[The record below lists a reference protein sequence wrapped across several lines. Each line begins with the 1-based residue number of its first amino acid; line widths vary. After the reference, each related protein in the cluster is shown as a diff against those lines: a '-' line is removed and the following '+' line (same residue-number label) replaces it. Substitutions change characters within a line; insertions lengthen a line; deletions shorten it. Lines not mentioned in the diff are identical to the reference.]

1 MVSPSLLTIGIEA
14 LTTLVFD
21 VFQEKGKDLIDKVDV
36 DLHLPTPNKEIEKYV
51 YEYLKRHGQ
60 IKILNMRKPVSLEK
74 IYTDIELLSGSQD
87 ATGFESTEELNEKFL
102 RVGDLL
108 SINRDKY
115 DRTPAL
121 EFVQRES
128 RLVILGGPGAGKSTL
143 LKKVGVEAWKQSKLD
158 KKGKQLLPVFI
169 DLKRFSRQQE
179 ININLKEE
187 IIKEV
192 RICGIKTNTEKIIQ
206 TFLDK
211 GRLLILLDGLDELL
225 QEKRIEAID
234 AIQNFSDEYYENS
247 FLVSCRLAAYQSKR
261 LGNFQDVEI
270 AVFKESQIRE
280 TILRWF
286 SEQDEN
292 IGNDCFQK
300 INLPKN
306 SSVKKLADTPL
317 LLTLICIFYQ
327 QTGRFPINRSILYEK
342 AIETLLEGWN
352 ASKGFLDRYESL
364 LDNRQKEVLLETI
377 AYEAFEEGNLFMY
390 QRWMSRRVEETLHDM
405 DIDLNIKGKT
415 IIENIELDNGL
426 IIRQTDQH
434 YSFSHDTIQEFFSAS
449 YITKKFSRIEKAVNL
464 YLLEERWQGVFIFL
478 SGLRQSE
485 DVLDAIEKKSQKYIK
500 VPPLQ
505 WLLRWV
511 SKSTIDVSKNGT
523 NSSEK
528 LDPVVR
534 RIFAIYIALCFHLY
548 FSETD
553 QRFQG
558 NLSAIRMCQNLMRE
572 FRSDIPKSS
581 LRNIRE
587 FEKLIAVLI
596 TARQNTN
603 AYQASSKSISGKKVK
618 IRNMKKQIL
627 LIRRQCKNAIDFLNK
642 NYIFGD
648 IDTKSL
654 SENCDEIS
662 RKILEMEKSPENY
675 LLFCNQISMQWL
687 TSLSLDLKEM
697 KKLNSNSTEAL
708 ATHFYCLTILKKC
721 SETAKRF
728 SKGNWRKIQ
737 NKMLFARWI
746 TS

>member
-306 SSVKKLADTPL
+306 S
-317 LLTLICIFYQ
+317 
-327 QTGRFPINRSILYEK
+327 
-342 AIETLLEGWN
+342 
-352 ASKGFLDRYESL
+352 
-364 LDNRQKEVLLETI
+364 
-377 AYEAFEEGNLFMY
+377 
-390 QRWMSRRVEETLHDM
+390 
-405 DIDLNIKGKT
+405 
-415 IIENIELDNGL
+415 
-426 IIRQTDQH
+426 
-434 YSFSHDTIQEFFSAS
+434 
-449 YITKKFSRIEKAVNL
+449 
-464 YLLEERWQGVFIFL
+464 
-478 SGLRQSE
+478 
-485 DVLDAIEKKSQKYIK
+485 
-500 VPPLQ
+500 
-505 WLLRWV
+505 
-511 SKSTIDVSKNGT
+511 
-523 NSSEK
+523 
-528 LDPVVR
+528 
-534 RIFAIYIALCFHLY
+534 
-548 FSETD
+548 
-553 QRFQG
+553 
-558 NLSAIRMCQNLMRE
+558 
-572 FRSDIPKSS
+572 
-581 LRNIRE
+581 
-587 FEKLIAVLI
+587 
-596 TARQNTN
+596 
-603 AYQASSKSISGKKVK
+603 
-618 IRNMKKQIL
+618 
-627 LIRRQCKNAIDFLNK
+627 
-642 NYIFGD
+642 
-648 IDTKSL
+648 
-654 SENCDEIS
+654 
-662 RKILEMEKSPENY
+662 
-675 LLFCNQISMQWL
+675 
-687 TSLSLDLKEM
+687 
-697 KKLNSNSTEAL
+697 
-708 ATHFYCLTILKKC
+708 
-721 SETAKRF
+721 
-728 SKGNWRKIQ
+728 
-737 NKMLFARWI
+737 
-746 TS
+746 